1 VECDVAL
8 VGGTV
13 IDGTGTP
20 GVRAD
25 VALAGG
31 QVVGVGAL
39 GALAAAETVDCTG
52 RVVAPGFIDIHSH
65 ADWLLPDADHGALVE
80 PFVRQG
86 MTTVVAGN
94 CGFSPAPIS
103 PRSRESARGASRLLH
118 DGSLDPVWETT
129 AAFLDALE
137 HRGVALNVAQ
147 LVGHGTVRSAVTG
160 ALDPAAPG
168 PEALRTMERLVDEA
182 LDAGCVGVSTGLG
195 YAPGIFAGEEE
206 LATFARWAARRGKLF
221 TSHLK
226 AYSWVSGVYAHDPAR
241 EPHNLAAIREIL
253 RVARAAEAR
262 LQISHLIFVGRQ
274 TWPNHGEALRL
285 IEDAVREGLDVAFDA
300 FPYTAG
306 NTTCAVIFPAAL
318 LPKLEEVLRDPEQL
332 AGLARFAE
340 TAFGALGFGL
350 PDIQLMHCDVPEWNH
365 LDGLRVP
372 EAAARLG
379 MEPFEF
385 YARLTVASRRNARVL
400 NHTYSGDRGEE
411 EALRAVLAHPRC
423 TIETDTILTRD
434 GHQNPASFGTF
445 PRVLATY
452 VGAGLFP
459 LEEAVRKMT
468 GAAAA
473 RLGWRDRGVLR
484 SGAAADV
491 VVFDPARL
499 ADRASFEEPSRPPDG
514 IDDVFVNG
522 RHVLRAGVYDAGARA
537 GRVLRS

>member
-1 VECDVAL
+1 MGCDWKLA
-8 VGGTV
+8 GGTV
-13 IDGTGTP
+13 IDGTGAP

-25 VALAGG
+25 VAIDGG
-31 QVVGVGAL
+31 RIRAVGD
-39 GALAAAETVDCTG
+39 LAALEAANVIDCRG
-52 RVVAPGFIDIHSH
+52 RVVTPGFIDIHSH
-65 ADWLLPDADHGALVE
+65 ADWLLPGADHGALVE

-86 MTTVVAGN
+86 MTTVVTGN
-94 CGFSPAPIS
+94 CGFSPAPVS
-103 PRSRESARGASRLLH
+103 ERSRDAARGASRLLH
-118 DGSLDPVWETT
+118 DGSLDPRWDTMLG
-129 AAFLDALE
+129 FLDGLAE
-137 HRGVALNVAQ
+137 GGVALNVAQ
-147 LVGHGTVRSAVTG
+147 LVGHGSVRSAVTG
-160 ALDPAAPG
+160 SLNPAAPG
-168 PEALRTMERLVDEA
+168 PDELRAMERLVDEA

-206 LATFARWAARRGKLF
+206 LTAFARMAARSDKLF

-226 AYSWVSGVYAHDPAR
+226 AYSWASGVYSHDPKD

-253 RVARAAEAR
+253 RVARASGAR
-262 LQISHLIFVGRQ
+262 LQVSHLIFVGRN
-274 TWPNHGEALRL
+274 TWPNHATALRL
-285 IEDAVREGLDVAFDA
+285 LDEAHASGVDVAFDA

-340 TAFGALGFGL
+340 MAFGAVGFGL

-365 LDGLRVP
+365 LDGLRIP
-372 EAAARLG
+372 EAAARVG

-411 EALRAVLAHPRC
+411 DALRAVLAHPRC
-423 TIETDTILTRD
+423 TIETDTILTHD

-452 VGAGLFP
+452 VREGLFP

-468 GAAAA
+468 GAAAE
-473 RLGWRDRGVLR
+473 RLGWSDRGFVR
-484 SGAAADV
+484 PGAAADL
-491 VVFDPARL
+491 VVFDPVRL
-499 ADRASFEEPSRPPDG
+499 ADRATFEAPHLPPEG
-514 IDDVFVNG
+514 LDDVFVNG
-522 RHVLRAGVYDAGARA
+522 RAVLRDGAYDAGAKA
-537 GRVLRS
+537 GEVLRA